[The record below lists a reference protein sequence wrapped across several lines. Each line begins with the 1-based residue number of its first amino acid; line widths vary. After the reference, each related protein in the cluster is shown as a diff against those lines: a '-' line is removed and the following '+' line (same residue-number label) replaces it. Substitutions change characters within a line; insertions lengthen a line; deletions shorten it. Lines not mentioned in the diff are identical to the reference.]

1 MVELIKL
8 ILVLAH
14 QEFLE
19 LVVEEEVKLNL
30 LIIVQLLQED
40 VQDQEDQE
48 DQTQQEQQED
58 QEVQDEQE
66 EQEDDDDARS
76 QESV

>member
-30 LIIVQLLQED
+30 LTILQLLQED
-40 VQDQEDQE
+40 VQL
-48 DQTQQEQQED
+48 
-58 QEVQDEQE
+58 
-66 EQEDDDDARS
+66 S
-76 QESV
+76 LIHI